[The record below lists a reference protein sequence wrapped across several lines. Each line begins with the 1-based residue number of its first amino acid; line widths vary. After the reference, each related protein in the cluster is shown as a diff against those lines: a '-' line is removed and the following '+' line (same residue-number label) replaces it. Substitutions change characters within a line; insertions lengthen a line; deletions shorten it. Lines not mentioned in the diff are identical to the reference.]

1 MVYNEKEIIELIFS
15 EMKNKM
21 KSENISSIEAFIEK
35 HKIGYT
41 REGLYKLKKEG
52 RIPDIHVLLD
62 FCTAFDCELGWLLG
76 EQDCK
81 HYKNQTIC
89 DVTMLN
95 EGSAE
100 VLRYLDSNSAEMLD
114 ELLIHPKFEY
124 MLAQIVHYV
133 RFSRNEELV
142 SYDTALDYQESIDA
156 DKETQKALKKYQIT
170 DTFSKILDDLYSI
183 YDDLEFEIEKVKD
196 LGIDMIAH
204 SIEQNDDLEDISYW
218 IEKFQQELMKLSPSD
233 PLCYRS
239 DDYFIQN
246 IEKIMKER

>member
-1 MVYNEKEIIELIFS
+1 MDKGIFTTRFKDCCKEKGYKYEDVAS
-15 EMKNKM
+15 
-21 KSENISSIEAFIEK
+21 
-35 HKIGYT
+35 KIGISVD
-41 REGLYKLKKEG
+41 GL
-52 RIPDIHVLLD
+52 
-62 FCTAFDCELGWLLG
+62 
-76 EQDCK
+76 K
-81 HYKNQTIC
+81 HYLRKSNPNFPPLDVVIKMAEIFDVDIEYLVNEHRGCKKYESETIC

-95 EGSAE
+95 EESAE
-100 VLRYLDSNSAEMLD
+100 VLRYLDSNSAEMLG

-170 DTFSKILDDLYSI
+170 DTFSKILDDLYYI

-196 LGIDMIAH
+196 FGIDMIAH

-218 IEKFQQELMKLSPSD
+218 IVKFQQELMKLSPSD